1 MEIATR
7 HFVRPEYMNHH
18 NSLYA
23 GYISEWI
30 TEAAFIGMAKVMG
43 HTSHFVLAAVRG
55 INVTRPV
62 YTGSILELGYE
73 VKYIGSTSV
82 ELAVE
87 GRDFLSGDMHC
98 GGCVVFVNVDDE
110 GKKAPHGLERLPGV
124 SALER

>member
-43 HTSHFVLAAVRG
+43 RTSHFVLAAVRG
-55 INVTRPV
+55 INVTRSV
-62 YTGSILELGYE
+62 YTGSVLEGIFSPVICTVREAL
-73 VKYIGSTSV
+73 
-82 ELAVE
+82 
-87 GRDFLSGDMHC
+87 FLSM
-98 GGCVVFVNVDDE
+98 
-110 GKKAPHGLERLPGV
+110 
-124 SALER
+124 

>member
-1 MEIATR
+1 
-7 HFVRPEYMNHH
+7 MNHH

-98 GGCVVFVNVDDE
+98 GGSVVFVNVDDE
-110 GKKAPHGLERLPGV
+110 GKKTPHGLERLPGV